1 MGDERKVDGVPE
13 RVEPGRRA
21 ALRRILL
28 ATMVYAPSVM
38 ASFSMDSLR
47 RPAAAT
53 TQLYAI
59 LDIGTAGSIVH
70 HVVSI
75 DISDP
80 SNIGYVPIGTI
91 AGFADKYFVSATFDP
106 VSSKIFF
113 ALSNSDSNTSVD
125 DIYLYSVTFP
135 DLSIVTP
142 FGISNTVYVNLNP
155 QVTYNLANGLFY
167 YAINNDPLG
176 YDYTVNTIDSSG
188 AIVVTGIDVSN
199 LQNSSNGLQI
209 FNDNIYA
216 TYRPGNSFTVYY
228 AGISGSATGSISSP
242 ITPQPPG
249 QIWSVFDSNGVL
261 WGTTQYDGSS
271 PPGYSLYRLQATSA
285 GLPAS
290 TPFPSEL
297 VGEMPTTFD
306 DDLIANMT
314 LFARAVQAPTQNQVD
329 YPIPATNAWGLAGM
343 VATMGAA
350 AALMLR
356 RMRGR

>member
-1 MGDERKVDGVPE
+1 MSDEPKIDEVLE

-21 ALRRILL
+21 AMRKILL
-28 ATMVYAPSVM
+28 GAMIYAPPVV
-38 ASFSMDSLR
+38 ASLSMDNLR
-47 RPAAAT
+47 GAAAAT

-70 HVVSI
+70 QVVSI

-80 SNIGYVPIGTI
+80 NNISYVPFGTI

-106 VSSKIFF
+106 VSSKLFF
-113 ALSNSDSNTSVD
+113 ALSDSDSNTSVNN
-125 DIYLYSVTFP
+125 IYLYSVTFP
-135 DLSIVTP
+135 DLSTITP
-142 FGISNTVYVNLNP
+142 FCISNTVYVNLNP
-155 QVTYNLANGLFY
+155 QATYNPANGLFY

-176 YDYTVNTIDSSG
+176 YDYAVNTIDGSG
-188 AIVVTGIDVSN
+188 NIVVTGINVSN

-209 FNDNIYA
+209 FGNEIYA
-216 TYRPGNSFTVYY
+216 TYRPGNSFTVYF
-228 AGISGSATGSISSP
+228 AGISDNTTGSISSP

-271 PPGYSLYRLQATSA
+271 PPSYSLYQLQCTTS

-290 TPFPSEL
+290 DPFTSAL
-297 VGEMPTTFD
+297 VGDMPTTFAN
-306 DDLIANMT
+306 DLIANMT
-314 LFARAVQAPTQNQVD
+314 LFARTAQAPTQNQVR
-329 YPIPATNAWGLAGM
+329 PIPATNAWGVAGM
-343 VATMGAA
+343 VAMMGAA
-350 AALMLR
+350 AASILR